1 MSLKSI
7 IDEYTLSQRR
17 LLDNTEKVYS
27 RLVDAL
33 KTITDERDTLLPLSG
48 VLKDA
53 RRINDDL
60 RAQLSVSQKAVTTL
74 NSELMATN
82 ETLRVAQ
89 SEVLATK
96 EALRVAQSEVLAT
109 KEALRVAQR
118 AVARE
123 AARAEETKWCVCD
136 GRGQFT
142 KRRWINDK
150 MMQEV
155 TETCP
160 AESHFETVG
169 GCVVGNSAS
178 VRSKATQ
185 GCTDCG
191 TDKVKNCKC
200 PYAPVVDSESVYAYV
215 QKKGEATQE
224 ELGREFGYINAKKAI
239 GMCLRKGDLVLE
251 NGVLKTKKGPTDNY
265 WSRFPTA
272 VGGGSTGPS
281 GLHVPEPSKTPAPPA
296 PAPAQVAHIGG
307 SLMDQ
312 VLKAAANPPPPVT
325 DDDVD
330 DILKQA
336 TDGSKVPFDPYA
348 KDRLV
353 AKEFTKAFL
362 DLLEGKESECKV
374 Q

>member
-1 MSLKSI
+1 MSSSTLKAI
-7 IDEYTLSQRR
+7 VYEYTLSQRR
-17 LLDNTEKVYS
+17 LLDDTEKVYS
-27 RLVDAL
+27 RLLDALAQESNAL
-33 KTITDERDTLLPLSG
+33 KTITDERDTLRPLSG

-74 NSELMATN
+74 NSELI
-82 ETLRVAQ
+82 
-89 SEVLATK
+89 
-96 EALRVAQSEVLAT
+96 AT

-118 AVARE
+118 AVDRE
-123 AARAEETKWCVCD
+123 AARASETTWCVCD

-169 GCVVGNSAS
+169 GCVVGNSA
-178 VRSKATQ
+178 KAP
-185 GCTDCG
+185 
-191 TDKVKNCKC
+191 K
-200 PYAPVVDSESVYAYV
+200 
-215 QKKGEATQE
+215 
-224 ELGREFGYINAKKAI
+224 
-239 GMCLRKGDLVLE
+239 
-251 NGVLKTKKGPTDNY
+251 
-265 WSRFPTA
+265 
-272 VGGGSTGPS
+272 GSTGPS
-281 GLHVPEPSKTPAPPA
+281 GLHVPETSKKPTPPA

-312 VLKAAANPPPPVT
+312 VRKAVANPPPPVTSAAAAELAALKTLVEIT

-330 DILKQA
+330 DILAQA
-336 TDGSKVPFDPYA
+336 ATGA
-348 KDRLV
+348 TEKDRLAWEEINKRV
-353 AKEFTKAFL
+353 SSILDVLDGKGSSDPSILAKKLL
-362 DLLEGKESECKV
+362 DECKV